1 MTTGGY
7 VIVAYVAGLLLLW
20 GYGVHLILAARK
32 QIRHIEQHQN
42 GGKSCP
48 SS

>member
-7 VIVAYVAGLLLLW
+7 VIVAYVTGLLLLW
-20 GYGVHLILAARK
+20 GYGLHLILAARK
-32 QIRHIEQHQN
+32 QVKRMEQQN
-42 GGKSCP
+42 GGKSCQ

>member
-20 GYGVHLILAARK
+20 GYGVHLILASRR
-32 QIRHIEQHQN
+32 QFQRMEQQN
-42 GGKSCP
+42 GGKSCQ

>member
-32 QIRHIEQHQN
+32 QVRRIAQQN
-42 GGKSCP
+42 GGKSCQ